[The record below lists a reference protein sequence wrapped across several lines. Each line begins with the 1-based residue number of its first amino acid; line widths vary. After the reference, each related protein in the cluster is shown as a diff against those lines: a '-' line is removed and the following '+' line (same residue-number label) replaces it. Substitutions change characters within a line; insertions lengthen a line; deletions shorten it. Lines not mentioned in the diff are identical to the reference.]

1 MTTPQHRR
9 VHRPAPAPLPP
20 ANPVK
25 QTVLDIVDPN
35 SHGRGNRD
43 PWVEGN
49 ARLTATAGLLLLVM
63 LAAEGVTVL
72 SIHGLLSW
80 HIGIGLALIPP
91 VLLKVGST
99 GWRFARYYLRDLRY
113 RASGPPHPLLRA
125 LGPLVV
131 LTTLALLGTG
141 VGWWLQGPGSAFG
154 FWHRATFVLW
164 LGVMTIHVLAHVW
177 RAGRLARADVGTR
190 RARRAARPG
199 PGVRQVTVFGAMAA
213 GVAVA
218 FAARGLEGLGPW
230 LHFHHHFFH

>member
-9 VHRPAPAPLPP
+9 VHRSSPPVHLPP

-25 QTVLDIVDPN
+25 RTVLDIVDPD
-35 SHGRGNRD
+35 SHGRGKRD
-43 PWVEGN
+43 PGVEAN
-49 ARLTATAGLLLLVM
+49 ARLTATTGLLLLVM
-63 LAAEGVTVL
+63 LAAEGVTLL

-80 HIGIGLALIPP
+80 HVGIGLALIPP

-99 GWRFARYYLRDLRY
+99 GWRFARYYLGDLRY
-113 RASGPPHPLLRA
+113 RASGPPHPLLRV
-125 LGPLVV
+125 LGPFVILS
-131 LTTLALLGTG
+131 TLAVLGTG
-141 VGWWLQGPGSAFG
+141 VGLWLQGPGSAFG

-164 LGVMTIHVLAHVW
+164 LVFMTIHVVAHVW
-177 RAGRLARADVGTR
+177 RAVRLAGTDVGTR

-213 GVAVA
+213 GVVVA

-230 LHFHHHFFH
+230 VQYHHFFR